1 MESTVDSNNQEEG
14 VSEEISIL
22 QDLAQLLDEHDYD
35 LPSVGDIRN
44 GIIVSV
50 SNQGII
56 VDLGLK
62 RDGLVQP
69 TDLFDLDF

>member
-14 VSEEISIL
+14 ASEEISIL

-44 GIIVSV
+44 GEGVAGLRQAFELAGDIESV
-50 SNQGII
+50 NG
-56 VDLGLK
+56 
-62 RDGLVQP
+62 
-69 TDLFDLDF
+69 